1 MKVSQIFLSAKLG
14 ARLVHL
20 VGVGQ
25 HELGLVVAQVFE
37 GSDAELVEGRAKL
50 LKKKCKWRS

>member
-1 MKVSQIFLSAKLG
+1 M
-14 ARLVHL
+14 HL

-50 LKKKCKWRS
+50 LKKKMQMEELKDNTEESFK

>member
-1 MKVSQIFLSAKLG
+1 M
-14 ARLVHL
+14 HL

-50 LKKKCKWRS
+50 LKKMQMEEFKDYSEESFK